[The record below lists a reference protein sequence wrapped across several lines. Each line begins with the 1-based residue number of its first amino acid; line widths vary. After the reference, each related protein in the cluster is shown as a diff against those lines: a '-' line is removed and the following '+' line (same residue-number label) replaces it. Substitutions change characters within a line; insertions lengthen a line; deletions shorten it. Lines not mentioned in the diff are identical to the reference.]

1 MGNGEYNFQK
11 DLENAIFNADIKI
24 DRKELL
30 TDIFKSYVAKLFE
43 RVLNSGRVP
52 FDSLVIIK
60 NNLINE
66 FRSANLSEY
75 QKSDEQYNEL
85 FDIAVKEILNLAA
98 MRHKGIDNV
107 QNGMQTLQ
115 INPEIYLNEG
125 GLIKNVSSL

>member
-1 MGNGEYNFQK
+1 MEYNFQK
-11 DLENAIFNADIKI
+11 ELENAIFNADIKL
-24 DRKELL
+24 DRRELL

-43 RVLNSGRVP
+43 RVIANGRVP

-66 FRSANLSEY
+66 FRRADLSEY
-75 QKSDEQYNEL
+75 QKSVEQYDAL
-85 FDIAVKEILNLAA
+85 FDTAVKEILNLAA
-98 MRHKGIDNV
+98 LRHQGMNQV